1 MKKLLSLTLAI
12 LMLFSFAA
20 CGSADNGDGEET
32 TVDSAAE
39 KVAAYVEANQEKLV
53 EPYETITALLTQSG
67 MTVKVVAVAEER
79 DIVLKFI
86 PENEVS
92 AFNELLK
99 FALPLMQPSSAYF
112 SNINQELPELEG
124 IKIRF
129 CDSDGSTL
137 FEQSFKPQLKTATDA
152 Q

>member
-1 MKKLLSLTLAI
+1 MKKLISLVLSL
-12 LMLFSFAA
+12 LMLFSLAA
-20 CGSADNGDGEET
+20 CGSADSETEET
-32 TVDSAAE
+32 TVDAAE

-53 EPYETITALLTQSG
+53 EPYETITALLTQYG
-67 MTVKVVAVAEER
+67 MTVKVIAVAEER

-99 FALPLMQPSSAYF
+99 LAFPFMQPSSAYF

-137 FEQSFKPQLKTATDA
+137 FEQSYKPQLKTDTDA